1 MIFCIRIYSR
11 ISRVDLFFAFLL
23 GLQLNQGEKG
33 VCLTG
38 RWHLQT
44 FSPGLKSCVLML
56 AMTRLRN
63 WPEPSGLTSLPPAAW
78 VTTLPLQ
85 KNNAIWVGVCVV
97 ETICPFHYGTALG
110 KGDKQSLLFCVT
122 WFEPVQDTLRKVRL
136 IFLVKS
142 YVKPLM

>member
-1 MIFCIRIYSR
+1 MFCIRICSW
-11 ISRVDLFFAFLL
+11 ISRVESFFAFLL
-23 GLQLNQGEKG
+23 GLQLNQGGKG

-44 FSPGLKSCVLML
+44 FSPGLKSCVLTL

-85 KNNAIWVGVCVV
+85 KNNVIWIGVCVV
-97 ETICPFHYGTALG
+97 ETIFPFHYGTALG
-110 KGDKQSLLFCVT
+110 KGDKQSLLFSIT
-122 WFEPVQDTLRKVRL
+122 WFEPGQDTLRKVPF
-136 IFLVKS
+136 IFWVKS